1 MISLFKRYYSI
12 RKLLFFTGE
21 TFLLL
26 ISLLAVAVYK
36 HRYNIS
42 IIYSTFLWIKIL
54 FIVFICQISLYYH
67 ELYNFKYGF
76 SYLDMTF
83 RLIHALGGACLVL
96 GFIFLIYP
104 RLLPAKWIFLVS
116 LLVFVILSSLWR
128 YAYCA
133 VLKKGLWTTP
143 VLIVGNGDFPLE
155 IIKEVRDN
163 ADCGYKIVAL
173 AAETPYPQ
181 TPELQNINF
190 ILGFHSLYK
199 SVLEQQVEAVVVAM
213 DEKRGKLPVKELL
226 ELKVNGIP
234 IIEGETFYEHLT
246 GKILVEKINP
256 SWLIFGEGF
265 QKSFIT
271 LISKRIVGIILSIIG
286 LILTS
291 PILLLT
297 AILIKIESP
306 GPVFFKQVRVGKDGK
321 NFVLV
326 KFRSMRVDAEKYG
339 AQWAQKNDPRVT
351 KVGRIIRKLRIDEI
365 PQMWNVLK
373 GEMSFVGP
381 RPERPEFVKELAK
394 IIPYYE
400 QRHAVQPGITGWA
413 QISYPYGASIEDA
426 KEKLKYD
433 LYYIKHM
440 SLLFDLYIILKTVKI
455 ILFREGAR

>member
-1 MISLFKRYYSI
+1 
-12 RKLLFFTGE
+12 
-21 TFLLL
+21 
-26 ISLLAVAVYK
+26 
-36 HRYNIS
+36 
-42 IIYSTFLWIKIL
+42 
-54 FIVFICQISLYYH
+54 
-67 ELYNFKYGF
+67 
-76 SYLDMTF
+76 MTF